1 MIGMTE
7 STPAT
12 MLAALHDPGQLQ
24 VFAALITATGPGR
37 QQSRPDPP
45 NTITV
50 AYLTPTG
57 AATRTG
63 LSVPAA
69 ARAFQALEQ
78 AGLAL
83 PSSENPQRNGWRLN
97 TEAFAQAAS
106 GMMNQ

>member
-1 MIGMTE
+1 MTGMTE
-7 STPAT
+7 STPVT
-12 MLAALHDPGQLQ
+12 MLAALHDPEQLQ

-37 QQSRPDPP
+37 QQSWPGPS

-57 AATRTG
+57 AAKRTG
-63 LSVPAA
+63 LSFPTAV
-69 ARAFQALEQ
+69 RAFQALEQ

-83 PSSENPQRNGWRLN
+83 PSRENPQRNGWRLN
-97 TEAFAQAAS
+97 TAVFARAAS